1 MINAVLRLRRDN
13 DYNYDKI
20 KSTFIPANGE
30 ICLVDTAKEGL
41 RAVCGDG
48 KSTFAELSFLND
60 FIQKGYYF
68 EGNFY
73 SDF

>member
-13 DYNYDKI
+13 EFNYDKI
-20 KSTFIPANGE
+20 KNSFVPADGE
-30 ICLVDTAKEGL
+30 ICLVDTARDGL

-60 FIQKGYYF
+60 LI
-68 EGNFY
+68 
-73 SDF
+73 